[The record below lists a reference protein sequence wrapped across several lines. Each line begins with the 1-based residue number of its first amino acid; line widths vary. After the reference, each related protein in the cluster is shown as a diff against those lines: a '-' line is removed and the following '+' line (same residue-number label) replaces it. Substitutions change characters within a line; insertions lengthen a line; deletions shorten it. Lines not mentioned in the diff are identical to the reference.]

1 MCALMW
7 FLPRGFIGFT
17 LAKQNQIHLCKVGSE
32 PSASMLSYWAINFP
46 PFMDL
51 RFPVLPM
58 AGPGLLH
65 HHQPHIYW
73 FQCHSYMKYDT
84 CTAQLWDEDRNR
96 TKELDVSTH
105 FKSQYRHSLVC
116 FYFLIFTGLSRG
128 GIKTAEQKEGRNP
141 SRPKAFN
148 RK

>member
-1 MCALMW
+1 
-7 FLPRGFIGFT
+7 
-17 LAKQNQIHLCKVGSE
+17 
-32 PSASMLSYWAINFP
+32 
-46 PFMDL
+46 
-51 RFPVLPM
+51 
-58 AGPGLLH
+58 
-65 HHQPHIYW
+65 
-73 FQCHSYMKYDT
+73 MKYDT

-148 RK
+148 RE